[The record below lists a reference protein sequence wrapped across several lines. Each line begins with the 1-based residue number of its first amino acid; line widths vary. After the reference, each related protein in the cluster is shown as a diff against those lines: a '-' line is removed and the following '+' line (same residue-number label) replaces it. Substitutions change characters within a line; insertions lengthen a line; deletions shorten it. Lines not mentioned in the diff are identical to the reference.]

1 MDLYPIKSKDY
12 VPFNGWKWFSIAL
25 VIVAI
30 FLLYRSC
37 NQKPLPA
44 LPVVIPVAEQKENV
58 RVDSVASKK
67 VYDSFMVAIKE
78 KDKAIETWYNEWKAS
93 ETRYNDLEKGFV
105 DLTSK
110 EVPDTCKE
118 MKQAYILQL
127 NKLIS
132 ESRKKDY
139 SCGNTI
145 ASLKAQSAQK
155 DLLIKKGQDD
165 WKKLKVNF
173 DTALAQQTKLTKAV
187 SSLKPNREFYLGIT
201 GQSEY
206 NNLNNASV
214 GITADY
220 KTKKGT
226 MFGVAYFNTQQ
237 VQLSYKKRLFK
248 F

>member
-1 MDLYPIKSKDY
+1 MTIKAITPKNIIIAALVVVILYLLTCHRPSPTTVLTNIKPIKEQIKEVKAD
-12 VPFNGWKWFSIAL
+12 SI
-25 VIVAI
+25 
-30 FLLYRSC
+30 
-37 NQKPLPA
+37 
-44 LPVVIPVAEQKENV
+44 
-58 RVDSVASKK
+58 ASKK
-67 VYDSFMVAIKE
+67 TYDSFMVAIKE

-93 ETRYNDLEKGFV
+93 EMRYNDLEKGFV
-105 DLTSK
+105 DLTNK

-165 WKKLKVNF
+165 WKKLKQNF

-187 SSLKPNREFYLGIT
+187 SSLKPRSEIYAGVMAIGSTIKPFEGAGVNLGLR
-201 GQSEY
+201 
-206 NNLNNASV
+206 N
-214 GITADY
+214 
-220 KTKKGT
+220 KKGNQYEL
-226 MFGVAYFNTQQ
+226 FALQFNSGVHYGISF
-237 VQLSYKKRLFK
+237 KKTLFK